1 MTFLQGER
9 NFAVTPVNVLWISNY
24 SELFIPRTLGGLE
37 GSRRSAHANVLL
49 NNITILD
56 VGIQFVIWFVVAE
69 LDSDLQSVLCQ
80 CVLYRMQCWQL

>member
-1 MTFLQGER
+1 MTFLQGEK

-37 GSRRSAHANVLL
+37 GSRRSVDANVLM

-56 VGIQFVIWFVVAE
+56 VGVQFVIWFVVAE
-69 LDSDLQSVLCQ
+69 LDCDLQSVLCQ
-80 CVLYRMQCWQL
+80 CVLY